1 MKKGLSILLIALSI
15 TIISNYAAA
24 ACLDND
30 GDTYGITFG
39 AGDGCLGG
47 AEDCNDND
55 AFINPGA
62 TELCGN
68 GVDDNCNAVVDEG
81 NCCADFDHDGYGNP
95 ESGACTKPGVDC
107 NNNNPL
113 INPGLSEST
122 FDLCIDG
129 IDNNCNGLVDRDDPA
144 CAEFYPAPAQVPV
157 QGVQAPVQG
166 AQAGAAA
173 PGQGAQVC
181 TLSSPVWTNAA
192 GEVLASAKSGEEIS
206 LAVFGESCQDET
218 ITFSITSTASGSVVE
233 EAPAVFGESLDAEGM
248 LLSDMAVYTTT
259 APQETGEYTFKAEAT
274 REAVLS
280 DSLTVTS
287 AEQANCE
294 VQWDCS
300 AIDFGKCENGIM
312 SREICPGNEGTSQC
326 CADEA
331 SCLCTAAYPEGTCEQ
346 YTYARPQYQKTCAAA
361 PSGFRKVARE
371 EREVFEGQEPSWL
384 EQNKELLIAGLVG
397 LLVIIGGIIY
407 FVKAR
412 APGTAVPASLLNY
425 IKAAREKKA
434 TDSAIKE
441 ALTKSGW
448 KPEQINA
455 AFKRAK

>member
-1 MKKGLSILLIALSI
+1 MYMKKGLSILLIALSI
-15 TIISNYAAA
+15 TIIISNYAAA
-24 ACLDND
+24 DCLDND

-95 ESGACTKPGVDC
+95 GSGACTKQGVDC

-113 INPGLSEST
+113 INPGVSEST

-129 IDNNCNGLVDRDDPA
+129 IDNNCNGLVDRDDSA
-144 CAEFYPAPAQVPV
+144 CAEFYPA
-157 QGVQAPVQG
+157 QAK
-166 AQAGAAA
+166 A
-173 PGQGAQVC
+173 PGQGDQEEAEEGTGAC
-181 TLSSPVWTNAA
+181 TLSSPVWTNVE
-192 GEVLASAKSGEEIS
+192 GEVLASTKPGDEIS
-206 LAVFGESCQDET
+206 LVVFGDSCDNEE
-218 ITFSITSTASGSVVE
+218 ITFSITSTASGSVIE
-233 EAPAVFGESLDAEGM
+233 EAPAGFGESVDAEGIPI
-248 LLSDMAVYTTT
+248 SDMAVYTTT
-259 APQETGEYTFKAEAT
+259 APQEAGEYTFNAET
-274 REAVLS
+274 TTEAVLS

-300 AIDFGKCENGIM
+300 AIDFGECESGIM
-312 SREICPGNEGTSQC
+312 SREICPGSEGTSQC

-331 SCLCTAAYPEGTCEQ
+331 SCLCTAEYPEGACEQ

-361 PSGFRKVARE
+361 PSGFKKTTTGEPGE
-371 EREVFEGQEPSWL
+371 EATAAEFPWMII
-384 EQNKELLIAGLVG
+384 IASLVG
-397 LLVIIGGIIY
+397 LLVIAGVAAYLI
-407 FVKAR
+407 KSRKPSA
-412 APGTAVPASLLNY
+412 TVPASLLNY

-455 AFKRAK
+455 AFKKAK